1 MDEQEL
7 QGKKSKCVDEIFEDR
22 VHHSVQLAG
31 HIQNLVEQ
39 FAKIDCN
46 FQLC

>member
-7 QGKKSKCVDEIFEDR
+7 QGKKCVDEIFEDR

-31 HIQNLVEQ
+31 HIQNLVGQ
-39 FAKIDCN
+39 FRKIDCN